1 MVEDGEKSTK
11 YFCSLEKA
19 RGKQNIITHLRK
31 PDGEIVTSQG
41 QLLQEQVSFYQGLY
55 NQATEEENV
64 REAADRFMTD
74 EHFPTLDEND
84 KILCEGILS
93 LEEVS

>member
-1 MVEDGEKSTK
+1 M
-11 YFCSLEKA
+11 
-19 RGKQNIITHLRK
+19 
-31 PDGEIVTSQG
+31 VTSQG

-84 KILCEGILS
+84 NMLCEGIMS
-93 LEEVS
+93 FEEATRALWLMKDDSAPGSDGLTI